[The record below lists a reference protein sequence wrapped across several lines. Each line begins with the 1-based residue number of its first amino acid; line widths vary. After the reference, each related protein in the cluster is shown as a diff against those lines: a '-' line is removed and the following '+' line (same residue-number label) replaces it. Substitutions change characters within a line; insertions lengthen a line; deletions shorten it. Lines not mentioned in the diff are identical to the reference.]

1 MKKIK
6 IMKEYEMVNHPKHY
20 GKYNIETIEMIH
32 RIYGSFLTSKWCE
45 INAFKYRMRLGIK
58 PDNPIEQ
65 DLKKENVYLD
75 WYKKYKEEWQNF
87 VDFNDLTTEEQE
99 YILSIKNIPIDKL
112 KNLTDNKI

>member
-1 MKKIK
+1 MQ
-6 IMKEYEMVNHPKHY
+6 EYEMVNHPKHY
-20 GKYNIETIEMIH
+20 GKYNIETIEMIR
-32 RIYGSFLTSKWCE
+32 RIFGSFLTSKWCE

-75 WYKKYKEEWQNF
+75 WYKKYKEEWQKS

-99 YILSIKNIPIDKL
+99 KKLQAHDIAISIIPDYYYRDL
-112 KNLTDNKI
+112 QED